1 MYCYEFLLSSRLSS
15 IPSSFVCRRHAIILL
30 ALQMPMKTASAIL
43 LAPQM
48 LMNNA
53 DAQCNYALY
62 PDNSTN
68 TPLCTIYAEK

>member
-1 MYCYEFLLSSRLSS
+1 MNFFFHSAYHQFR
-15 IPSSFVCRRHAIILL
+15 SSFVCRRHAIILL
-30 ALQMPMKTASAIL
+30 APQMPMKTTSAIL

-53 DAQCNYALY
+53 DAQCNCALY
-62 PDNSTN
+62 PGNSTN